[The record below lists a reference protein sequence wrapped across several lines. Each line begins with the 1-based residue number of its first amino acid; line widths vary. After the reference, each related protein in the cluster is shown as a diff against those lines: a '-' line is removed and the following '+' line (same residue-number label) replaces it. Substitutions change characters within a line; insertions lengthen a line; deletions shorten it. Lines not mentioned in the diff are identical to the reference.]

1 MEKFDLGSI
10 LPDVK
15 VNSPVFRLN
24 FNDDNHM
31 LLVGMYII
39 TLKDPGEFLKDY
51 IEMEGINNNS
61 LLFFQLR
68 YRFDIYSIIAGILKL
83 FNTNI
88 KAINEYIYMIDKNI
102 HDCITYEDFLKF
114 FDNIKLR
121 NAVPNGIDIPEQ
133 LEVNYLN
140 IMTMIWFIPYNKL
153 DEILKLAIEEMKK
166 QYEKDEES
174 E

>member
-1 MEKFDLGSI
+1 MEKFDLSSI

-24 FNDDNHM
+24 FDDDNHM
-31 LLVGMYII
+31 LLVGMYLI
-39 TLKDPGEFLKDY
+39 TLEDPVRFLKDY
-51 IEMEGINNNS
+51 IEMEEINYDS

-88 KAINEYIYMIDKNI
+88 KAINEYIYWIHKNI

-114 FDNIKLR
+114 FEYTKLK
-121 NAVPNGIDIPEQ
+121 NVISEDLNIPEQ
-133 LEVNYLN
+133 LEINYLN
-140 IMTMIWFIPYNKL
+140 IMTMIWFIPYDRL
-153 DEILKLAIEEMKK
+153 DKILKLAVEEMKNR
-166 QYEKDEES
+166 YEEDEGS
-174 E
+174 K